1 MFSIPLK
8 KLSSLVGIAPM
19 NCDSGQ
25 MRGKRRIIGG
35 RARVRAV
42 LYMSALVA
50 IQHNPVIKAFYQ
62 KLLQAGKAKKV
73 ALIACAHK
81 LLGFLHAIVKS
92 QKPWRCPENI
102 ETKEEKLQ
110 AC

>member
-1 MFSIPLK
+1 MGFKVPQHWGILGAKISIH
-8 KLSSLVGIAPM
+8 
-19 NCDSGQ
+19 D
-25 MRGKRRIIGG
+25 
-35 RARVRAV
+35 RAK
-42 LYMSALVA
+42 YMSALVA
-50 IQHNPVIKAFYQ
+50 IQHNPVIKTFYQ

-102 ETKEEKLQ
+102 ETRGIKRHCARSLLM
-110 AC
+110 

>member
-1 MFSIPLK
+1 
-8 KLSSLVGIAPM
+8 M

-62 KLLQAGKAKKV
+62 KLLQAGV
-73 ALIACAHK
+73 V
-81 LLGFLHAIVKS
+81 F
-92 QKPWRCPENI
+92 
-102 ETKEEKLQ
+102 
-110 AC
+110 

>member
-1 MFSIPLK
+1 
-8 KLSSLVGIAPM
+8 
-19 NCDSGQ
+19 
-25 MRGKRRIIGG
+25 
-35 RARVRAV
+35 
-42 LYMSALVA
+42 
-50 IQHNPVIKAFYQ
+50 
-62 KLLQAGKAKKV
+62 LLQAGKAKKV